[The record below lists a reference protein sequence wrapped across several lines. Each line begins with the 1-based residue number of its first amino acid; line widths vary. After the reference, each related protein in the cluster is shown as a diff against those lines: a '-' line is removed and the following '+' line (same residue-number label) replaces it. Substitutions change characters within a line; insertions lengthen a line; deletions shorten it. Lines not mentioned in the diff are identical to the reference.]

1 MLKQNYAIPYIE
13 DHFINEDQKRCHI
26 DVDNNLSLSD
36 SLVDSHEI
44 NAQDFTT
51 SVKTFNEIEYEDEHS
66 FVNQNNTDG
75 HNTYINRRQNW
86 EQNGFTVTGN
96 DGVGNR
102 INQLSDPFGISI
114 DHDQTIY
121 VVDSE
126 NYRIMGWKL
135 DVTSGKIVAG
145 NGDYGNETNQLK

>member
-1 MLKQNYAIPYIE
+1 AAKSNIHKNI
-13 DHFINEDQKRCHI
+13 
-26 DVDNNLSLSD
+26 S
-36 SLVDSHEI
+36 
-44 NAQDFTT
+44 
-51 SVKTFNEIEYEDEHS
+51 
-66 FVNQNNTDG
+66 
-75 HNTYINRRQNW
+75 W

-96 DGVGNR
+96 NGVGNR

-121 VVDSE
+121 VVDGE

-135 DVTSGKIVAG
+135 GVTSGKIVAD